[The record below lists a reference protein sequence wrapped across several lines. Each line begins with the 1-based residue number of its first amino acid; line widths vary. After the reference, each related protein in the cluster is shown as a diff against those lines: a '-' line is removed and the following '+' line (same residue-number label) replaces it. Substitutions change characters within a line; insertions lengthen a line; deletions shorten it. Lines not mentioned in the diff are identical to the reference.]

1 METGMDQGTGPSDAA
16 PRAKDDETSEV
27 ARQPLTRVP
36 FDPPRTMEPA
46 IEWCRH
52 EVRRLVAWRLVGNA
66 AVVLAVIGPLTWW
79 RSGSAAPAIAIG
91 CTAALVTTLC
101 HIGIVL
107 VAGPLGFTYLKRF
120 TAAPPEYSL
129 VHATSVLGTHP
140 VEIAAHGPADL
151 WDLDPDHEPPCP
163 STDLVPFD
171 PTTASTMPTVVVAAT
186 DDDPNP
192 ERRVAIAAALSE
204 LGLSPV
210 ATVRADRLGRTIDL
224 FTDGDRIVVAAD
236 RTDGSV
242 TVLTELPGFRVLIS
256 SALLIPPTDD
266 LVVNVVRDAYPAR
279 LVLSHQRLV
288 EQAFRSRA
296 RVSEPVGLF
305 KLAQHRELEAY
316 RELGPFWSAMLDLRC
331 RPSGARLV
339 AAPLADDV
347 LLFSG
352 NRFFQHP

>member
-1 METGMDQGTGPSDAA
+1 MQIPNVGLWLKNQTEEPIETG
-16 PRAKDDETSEV
+16 
-27 ARQPLTRVP
+27 
-36 FDPPRTMEPA
+36 MEPA

-52 EVRRLVAWRLVGNA
+52 EVRRLVAWRLVGNS
-66 AVVLAVIGPLTWW
+66 AVVLAVVVPLTWW
-79 RSGSAAPAIAIG
+79 RSGSAAPAIAVG
-91 CTAALVTTLC
+91 CTVALVTTLC

-107 VAGPLGFTYLKRF
+107 VAGPLGFTYVKTF
-120 TAAPPEYSL
+120 TAAPPEYSR
-129 VHATSVLGTHP
+129 VHPTSGVGVHPMEITTHR
-140 VEIAAHGPADL
+140 PADL
-151 WDLDPDHEPPCP
+151 WDLDPDREPEQP
-163 STDLVPFD
+163 STDLVPFA
-171 PTTASTMPTVVVAAT
+171 PTTVSTMPPVAVADD
-186 DDDPNP
+186 DDDPVP
-192 ERRVAIAAALSE
+192 ERRLAIEAALSE
-204 LGLSPV
+204 LGLSSV

-242 TVLTELPGFRVLIS
+242 TVLTELAGFRVLIS
-256 SALLIPPTDD
+256 TALLVPPTDD

-279 LVLSHQRLV
+279 LVLAHQRLV

-305 KLAQHRELEAY
+305 KLAQQRELEAY

-331 RPSGARLV
+331 RPAGVRLV

-352 NRFFQHP
+352 NRFFQQH